1 MEINTFSH
9 LKTSRRLARMQ
20 PFSYLGMQ
28 FADVKRI
35 FLKHYAN
42 TLTSGLVAQESS
54 ENPLCRDSK
63 QLQVVEKTMQSF
75 TSGSRALRP
84 PQKVTNHLAK

>member
-35 FLKHYAN
+35 FLKDYAH

-63 QLQVVEKTMQSF
+63 QLQVLEKNNAKLHIRIKSSEATPK
-75 TSGSRALRP
+75 TNEPSG
-84 PQKVTNHLAK
+84 